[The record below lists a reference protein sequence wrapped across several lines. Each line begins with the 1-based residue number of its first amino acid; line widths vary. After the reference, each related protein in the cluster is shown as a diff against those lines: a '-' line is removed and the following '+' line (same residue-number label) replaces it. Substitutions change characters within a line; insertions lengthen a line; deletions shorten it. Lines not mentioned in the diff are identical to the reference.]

1 MISLLFRI
9 ETHARFLLGA
19 FAFLTL
25 FALLLFKTHLIQTTP
40 SFDAYG
46 WYAVNTVNSGMA
58 ITHRAD
64 NESTCIEQA
73 RPQGLTCVQGRSLNA
88 QLASTKNQ

>member
-9 ETHARFLLGA
+9 EPHARFLMGA

-25 FALLLFKTHLIQTTP
+25 FVFLLFKTHLIQTTP

-46 WYAVNTVNSGMA
+46 WYAVNTVNSGIA
-58 ITHRAD
+58 VTHRAN
-64 NESTCIEQA
+64 NESTCLEQA
-73 RPQGLTCVQGRSLNA
+73 RLQGLSCVQGRSLNA
-88 QLASTKNQ
+88 QLALRKN